1 MKRFASVL
9 VLFSIVV
16 SGCYD
21 NHNEPTPGE
30 FSKQANCTIAQLR
43 ELCNDDHCYI
53 VEQELICVGRITSS
67 DREGNFYRSVVIEDN
82 SGGVEVKLGTY
93 NLASQYPVGLMVALH
108 LNGAALIV
116 ENGVVQM
123 GLPPQSFDSE
133 PREMEAQEV
142 IDKHLFRSN
151 SIAPTMPYICNIEE
165 LRISFCGQFVRVEN
179 IIHAPLTENNERE
192 YYRFVDEN
200 NNAIFIYISQYA
212 DFTDIEIPISRLSVQ
227 GILYHE
233 TVGLGIDKQLV
244 IKPRFRD
251 DFSFTNIF

>member
-9 VLFSIVV
+9 ILFSIVV

-21 NHNEPTPGE
+21 NHSEPTPGE

-43 ELCNDDHCYI
+43 ELCNDGLCYL
-53 VEQELICVGRITSS
+53 VKEERICVGRVTSS

-108 LNGAALIV
+108 LDGTALMI

-123 GLPPQSFDSE
+123 GLPPQSFDSA

-142 IDKHLFRSN
+142 IDRHLLRSN
-151 SIAPTMPYICNIEE
+151 SIAPTTPSVSTVEE
-165 LRISFCGQFVRVEN
+165 LSASRCGQFVEVEN
-179 IIHAPLTENNERE
+179 IIHAPLTESNEEE
-192 YYRFVDEN
+192 YYRFVDES
-200 NNAIFIYISQYA
+200 NNAIFIYISRYA
-212 DFTDIEIPISRLSVQ
+212 DFSDTEIPISLHSVQ

-233 TVGLGIDKQLV
+233 SVGLGIGKQFV
-244 IKPRFRD
+244 IKPRFKD
-251 DFSFTNIF
+251 DFSATNAF